1 MTRESRWHRL
11 YAAAGF
17 FLLQDKALSLPEG
30 KRVCKEEGNLKKN
43 KTMIVAFLTPAV
55 LLFLLIFL
63 YPIVRTIIMSFF
75 KIEGVTDS
83 MNLWSFV
90 GLDNYVKLFNTSLF
104 RTSFYNLFRIWLIGG
119 LIVMSLSLLF
129 AVILTSGIRGKKFFR
144 AIIYMPNIVSAV
156 ALATMWLQY
165 VYSPQ
170 FGLLKNVFKTLGLE
184 ELSKIQWLDTDH
196 KFWSLLIAYCFGM
209 VGYHMLIWLSGIERI
224 SPEYYEAATI
234 DGANK
239 LNQFR
244 YMTLPLL
251 KGVFKTNITMWSV
264 SSVGFFVWSQLFSNV
279 TADTQT
285 ITPYVYMYMQIF
297 GGGNTVTE
305 RNSGLGAAIGVTLS
319 LCVVL
324 IFTICNKA
332 IKDDDLEF

>member
-1 MTRESRWHRL
+1 M
-11 YAAAGF
+11 
-17 FLLQDKALSLPEG
+17 
-30 KRVCKEEGNLKKN
+30 KKN
-43 KTMIVAFLTPAV
+43 KTMIVVFLTPAV
-55 LLFLLIFL
+55 LLFLGVFL
-63 YPIVRTIIMSFF
+63 YPIVRTVIMSLFR
-75 KIEGVTDS
+75 IEGVTDPMS
-83 MNLWSFV
+83 KWSFV
-90 GLDNYVKLFNTSLF
+90 GLENYIKLFNTSLF

-119 LIVMSLSLLF
+119 LIVLSLSLLF
-129 AVILTSGIRGKKFFR
+129 AVILTSGIRGKKLFR

-170 FGLLKNVFKTLGLE
+170 FGLVKNVLKTLGLE
-184 ELSKIQWLDTDH
+184 ELSRVQLLDTDH

-224 SPEYYEAATI
+224 SPEFYEAATI

-239 LNQFR
+239 FNQFR

-251 KGVFKTNITMWSV
+251 KGVFKTNLTMWSV

-305 RNSGLGAAIGVTLS
+305 RNSGLGAAIGVLLS
-319 LCVVL
+319 ICVVVV
-324 IFTICNKA
+324 FTVCNKA
-332 IKDDDLEF
+332 IRDDDLEF

>member
-1 MTRESRWHRL
+1 
-11 YAAAGF
+11 
-17 FLLQDKALSLPEG
+17 
-30 KRVCKEEGNLKKN
+30 
-43 KTMIVAFLTPAV
+43 MIVAFLTPAV
-55 LLFLLIFL
+55 VLFICIFL
-63 YPIVRTIIMSFF
+63 YPIIRTVIMSFF
-75 KIEGVTDS
+75 KIEGVTDP
-83 MNLWSFV
+83 MNLWTFV
-90 GLDNYVKLFNTSLF
+90 GIDNYAKLMNTSLF
-104 RTSFYNLFRIWLIGG
+104 RTAFYNLFRIWLYGG
-119 LIVMSLSLLF
+119 IVVMLLSLLF
-129 AVILTSGIRGKKFFR
+129 AAILASGIRFKKLFR

-170 FGLLKNVFKTLGLE
+170 FGLLKNVFTKLGLDT
-184 ELSKIQWLDTDH
+184 LAKTQFLDNEH
-196 KFWSLLIAYCFGM
+196 KFGALLLAYCFGM

-224 SPEYYEAATI
+224 SPEFYEAATI

-239 LNQFR
+239 VQQFR

-264 SSVGFFVWSQLFSNV
+264 SSVGFFVWSQLFSTV

-305 RNSGLGAAIGVTLS
+305 RNSGLGAAIGVLLS
-319 LCVVL
+319 ICVVL
-324 IFTICNKA
+324 IFTVCNKF

>member
-1 MTRESRWHRL
+1 M
-11 YAAAGF
+11 
-17 FLLQDKALSLPEG
+17 
-30 KRVCKEEGNLKKN
+30 KKN
-43 KTMIVAFLTPAV
+43 KTMIVVFLTPAV
-55 LLFLLIFL
+55 ILFLGIFM
-63 YPIVRTIIMSFF
+63 YPILKTILMSFF

-83 MNLWSFV
+83 MSLWSFV
-90 GLDNYVKLFNTSLF
+90 GIENYTKLFSTSLF
-104 RTSFYNLFRIWLIGG
+104 RTAFFNLFRIWFFGG
-119 LIVMSLSLLF
+119 LIVMTLSLLF
-129 AVILTSGIRGKKFFR
+129 AAILTSGIRGKKFFR

-165 VYSPQ
+165 VYSPR
-170 FGLLKNVFKTLGLE
+170 FGLLKNLFTSLHMEGLA
-184 ELSKIQWLDTDH
+184 KIQWLDNEH
-196 KFWSLLIAYCFGM
+196 KFMALLLAYCFGM

-224 SPEYYEAATI
+224 SPEFYEAATI

-239 LNQFR
+239 LAQFR
-244 YMTLPLL
+244 YMTMPLL

-305 RNSGLGAAIGVTLS
+305 RNSGLGAAIGVLLS
-319 LCVVL
+319 LCVVV
-324 IFTICNKA
+324 IFTICNKL

>member
-1 MTRESRWHRL
+1 M
-11 YAAAGF
+11 
-17 FLLQDKALSLPEG
+17 
-30 KRVCKEEGNLKKN
+30 KKN
-43 KTMIVAFLTPAV
+43 KTMIVVFLTPAV

-63 YPIVRTIIMSFF
+63 YPIVRTVIMSLF
-75 KIEGVTDS
+75 KIEGVTDP
-83 MNLWSFV
+83 MNLWTFV
-90 GLDNYVKLFNTSLF
+90 GFDNYAKLFNTSLF
-104 RTSFYNLFRIWLIGG
+104 RTSFLNLGRIWLFGG
-119 LIVMSLSLLF
+119 LIVMTLSLLF
-129 AVILTSGIRGKKFFR
+129 AVILTSGIRGKKLFR

-184 ELSKIQWLDTDH
+184 ELAKIQFLDTDH
-196 KFWSLLIAYCFGM
+196 KFWSLMIAYCFGM

-239 LNQFR
+239 VAQFR

-305 RNSGLGAAIGVTLS
+305 RNSGLGAAIGVLLS
-319 LCVVL
+319 VCVVVV
-324 IFTICNKA
+324 FTICNKV